1 MDFGVV
7 GLDGVVV
14 GSSHDTSGF
23 SSLAS
28 SDPETKQKWYE
39 SGVGFLQKQER
50 SGSGAAAEDEDLRS
64 SKLPKTYDDL
74 SSSSSSI
81 KGLLFPHRQ
90 VASLLRS
97 NSPFFLSDSNQH
109 SHQMLCF
116 SSPKTDPFPPDKT
129 LLSPVFP
136 PISTIPPPQEM
147 QVLSNSCSSLNSH
160 AVFMG
165 LSLRPA
171 LLFQFL
177 LKSCNYGGLNGGSMN
192 GSGFIGV
199 RAPFTPSQ
207 WMELEH
213 QALIYKYITANV
225 PVPSN
230 LLIPIR
236 KALESAGFSAYS
248 AGFLR
253 PGAVGWGSFNMGFS
267 NNSDPEP
274 GRCRRTDG
282 KKWRCS
288 RDAVADQKYCERHM
302 NRGRH
307 RSRKPVESQAGHSHS
322 VARASNI
329 TTAANATKLISSSAS
344 AAAVPS
350 NASSNTLSFAD
361 QHFKNLQCAESH
373 PPPSTTA
380 QINGML
386 ITNKENGSI
395 ALHETPTTS
404 GFSVLSPSIEMKQQP
419 KQLPFA
425 VQKQQN
431 PFEESTRAEFGLVSS
446 NFLLNH
452 SQKASSLMNYRG
464 YNPSEGIS
472 STQEAAETQHSLRQF
487 FNNWPKNQSDSSSV
501 SWSNSNLDLQSDR
514 TQLSIS
520 IPMATSDFRSST
532 SSPANEK
539 VTLSPLKSLQEMDP
553 LQMGLGVGNVMDEP
567 NNRQANWI
575 PISWESSMGGPLG
588 EVLHSTNIGG
598 ELKSSSILNLMTE
611 GWDNNSPSLGSSP
624 TGVLQKT
631 AFGSFSNSSTGS
643 SPRTENNKTHEE
655 EEEAAASAAIVL

>member
-50 SGSGAAAEDEDLRS
+50 SGSGAAAEDEDLRT

-74 SSSSSSI
+74 SSSSSST

-109 SHQMLCF
+109 PHQMLCF
-116 SSPKTDPFPPDKT
+116 SSPKTDPLPPDKT
-129 LLSPVFP
+129 
-136 PISTIPPPQEM
+136 
-147 QVLSNSCSSLNSH
+147 SSLSRVSPNFYHSS
-160 AVFMG
+160 APRNAG
-165 LSLRPA
+165 
-171 LLFQFL
+171 
-177 LKSCNYGGLNGGSMN
+177 CNYGGLNGGSMN

-236 KALESAGFSAYS
+236 KALESTGFSAYS

-361 QHFKNLQCAESH
+361 QHFKNIQCAESH
-373 PPPSTTA
+373 PPPSSTTA
-380 QINGML
+380 QINRML

-395 ALHETPTTS
+395 ALHDTPTTS

-431 PFEESTRAEFGLVSS
+431 PFEESARAEFGLVSS
-446 NFLLNH
+446 NFLLNQ

-472 STQEAAETQHSLRQF
+472 STQEAAETQHSVRQF

-567 NNRQANWI
+567 NSRQTNWI

-588 EVLHSTNIGG
+588 EVLQSTNNIGG

-611 GWDNNSPSLGSSP
+611 GWDNSPSLGSSP

-643 SPRTENNKTHEE
+643 SPRTENNKTHEGGGGGGG
-655 EEEAAASAAIVL
+655 SSQCSDRFVNSSSSLPSV